1 MRSVYT
7 LLGAALLASALGLAG
22 CNPQDAQNLSVD
34 TRHIAQDTGQ
44 ALGNAKLAAS
54 VNTVLALRKGVDMSG
69 LHIDAKD
76 GVVTVGGHVR
86 NTAEHQRVLATVEN
100 TRGVN
105 KVIDHLHAQP

>member
-1 MRSVYT
+1 MRAVSI
-7 LLGAALLASALGLAG
+7 LLGVVLPAAVLGLAG
-22 CNPQDAQNLSVD
+22 CNPQDTQNLSVD

-69 LHIDAKD
+69 LHIDVKD
-76 GVVTVGGHVR
+76 GVVTAGGHVR
-86 NTAEHQRVLATVEN
+86 NAAEHRRVLDTIEN

-105 KVIDHLHAQP
+105 RVVDHLRVQP